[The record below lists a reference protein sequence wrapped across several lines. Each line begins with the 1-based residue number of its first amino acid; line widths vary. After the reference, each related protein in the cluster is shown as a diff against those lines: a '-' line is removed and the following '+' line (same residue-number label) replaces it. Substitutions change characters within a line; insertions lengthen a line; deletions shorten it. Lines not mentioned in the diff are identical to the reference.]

1 MRGFRFEERIEGSP
15 AEVWAALMDLAAAPR
30 WRPLIRSMETE
41 DGAPVRVGQRIR
53 VVVELMGNAV
63 VRSSETV
70 ALEPERRWTVRSAH
84 EGMEGVFEFRLD
96 PTAGGTMVVHQ
107 FDVRTSRLTRIPLLP
122 LIALSERR
130 LRRPLLPNLRRYVE
144 SHSAARIGAD

>member
-1 MRGFRFEERIEGSP
+1 
-15 AEVWAALMDLAAAPR
+15 MDLSTAPR

-53 VVVELMGNAV
+53 VTVELMGNAV
-63 VRSSETV
+63 VRSAETI
-70 ALEPERRWTVRSAH
+70 ALEPERRWAVRSAH
-84 EGMEGVFEFRLD
+84 EGIEGVFEFRLTPVGD
-96 PTAGGTMVVHQ
+96 ATAVVHQ
-107 FDVRTSRLTRIPLLP
+107 FDVRTSRLTRLPLLP

-144 SHSAARIGAD
+144 SSPGARLGAA